1 EARKMGRVSLCSED
15 VDPLVWTPV
24 PGIAVDTLFL
34 LVIQALA
41 IILVSNLF
49 HSLLRRYNQ
58 PNAISQI
65 LAGMVVGGMGLRNA
79 IVHIDVDNVEDMY
92 NGYIAAT
99 RILYMFLVGLETDI
113 ASLRSTARRCVAFT
127 YATVAASLLL
137 AAIVSS
143 GMYGSMM
150 HSPVRTPE
158 MLAATLMVALT
169 NTSSLS
175 VARIADDLKL
185 TVTENGRLL
194 VSAAIGTNIIC
205 VIGDGVLRSTR
216 MARENSMD
224 VSQGFVALT
233 GVGLALWLVRPAVTR
248 VNQRNVGQHH
258 VRRRDLAFMISAI
271 WIVGNFPQKLGFD
284 GLPTSFALGLVFP
297 REGPAARSVADA
309 LVPPVNGLLIPFYF
323 ATIGMRMN
331 FNTMSGAIILPGV
344 LMMLLGLVG
353 KAIGAAVASAYLN
366 IPLCDAL
373 RFSVLLNVKG
383 HVDTMNMQFAKSEGV
398 WAEQA
403 LYAMIIGNLASTL
416 VAGPA
421 AAVFVRKEKEAYAMT
436 HQALESLREEA
447 ELRMMTCSHSAHSMP
462 ALLSLVELMVMEPA
476 KQPAVQVVHLFEG
489 GHKRAAAA
497 AAAASPTTPYLP
509 PIIDE
514 YDAGREAINDMN
526 TVVDLYLRSTG
537 IALQQIDVV
546 CSSASRDVDAVCR
559 CAAEARAALLLLPCY
574 REQRYDGKMAC
585 RLEERRELN
594 VGVLAKAPC
603 TVGLLM
609 DRPYRSS
616 GASFQVPTSVDTS
629 TSTLLHPCSD
639 RAVRHVI
646 AAVFLGG
653 ADDREAVSVASRL
666 AENPNIGLTVFRFV
680 KLSTYDTVTSSS
692 SRSAAAAACEGLS
705 RPFNDAEVDE
715 RFMWRFYENYAATEM
730 AMYVEKVVESPADV
744 VETLD
749 AMAGMFSLVIVGR
762 AGRQPKEL
770 LVGLDEWAEAGRELG
785 AVAEILASNT
795 SMEMGSVL
803 IMQQHRVLVQVP
815 R

>member
-1 EARKMGRVSLCSED
+1 MGRVSLCSED

-99 RILYMFLVGLETDI
+99 RILYMFLVGLETD
-113 ASLRSTARRCVAFT
+113 
-127 YATVAASLLL
+127 
-137 AAIVSS
+137 
-143 GMYGSMM
+143 
-150 HSPVRTPE
+150 P
-158 MLAATLMVALT
+158 
-169 NTSSLS
+169 
-175 VARIADDLKL
+175 
-185 TVTENGRLL
+185 
-194 VSAAIGTNIIC
+194 
-205 VIGDGVLRSTR
+205 
-216 MARENSMD
+216 
-224 VSQGFVALT
+224 
-233 GVGLALWLVRPAVTR
+233 
-248 VNQRNVGQHH
+248 RNVGQHH

-489 GHKRAAAA
+489 GISVRCGGRGGVPDDAVPAANH
-497 AAAASPTTPYLP
+497 
-509 PIIDE
+509 
-514 YDAGREAINDMN
+514 R
-526 TVVDLYLRSTG
+526 R
-537 IALQQIDVV
+537 QIDVV

-666 AENPNIGLTVFRFV
+666 AENPNIGLT
-680 KLSTYDTVTSSS
+680 
-692 SRSAAAAACEGLS
+692 
-705 RPFNDAEVDE
+705 
-715 RFMWRFYENYAATEM
+715 
-730 AMYVEKVVESPADV
+730 
-744 VETLD
+744 
-749 AMAGMFSLVIVGR
+749 
-762 AGRQPKEL
+762 PKEL